1 MRLQFWL
8 FLLLT
13 NFFLGEINAQD
24 AKKEEVKWIGFEE
37 ALNLQTTSKKPIMVF
52 VYTNWCSWCKLMEKD
67 IFQNPKAVSYLN
79 DQFYSVKI
87 NAESKDTFVVK
98 GQTYTYLPQYKA
110 NELALYLLEGRLSF
124 PTTVFLTAT
133 QKMQRIPSYLDLMHA
148 EWLYRFF
155 GEQVYEKSSFDD
167 YMKTHKPT
175 W

>member
-1 MRLQFWL
+1 MRLQFWF

-37 ALNLQTTSKKPIMVF
+37 ALNLQATSKKPIMVF

-79 DQFYSVKI
+79 NQFYSVKI

-98 GQTYTYLPQYKA
+98 GQTYAYLPQYKA

-124 PTTVFLTAT
+124 PTTVFLTAA
-133 QKMQRIPSYLDLMHA
+133 QKVQRIPSYLDLMHA
-148 EWLYRFF
+148 EWLYKFF
-155 GEQVYEKSSFDD
+155 GEQMYDKTSFEDF
-167 YMKTHKPT
+167 MKTHKPG